1 MPDQVEEGCGDNLV
15 SIFNDLEPVQ
25 YGKAFKLLLNA

>member
-15 SIFNDLEPVQ
+15 SVFNDLVQ
-25 YGKAFKLLLNA
+25 VQCGKSFKLLLNA